1 MTQLTDARKTI
12 KVILPSYPDVT
23 VELYDGLLTG
33 NVTDLQKLDTND
45 DKGIKTIQFLI
56 KSWSFVDAEGKSL
69 PVILENLKLLPVVDF
84 TALMSAVE
92 ETMKETESKKKK
104 N

>member
-92 ETMKETESKKKK
+92 ETIKETESKKKK